1 MDFIC
6 FLFFFG
12 FDGEDIWATIPIPGP
27 VKGSS
32 FMPEQGD
39 SQEIFPL
46 RPALRDCQVL
56 NSRCGLLLSP
66 LNPDN

>member
-12 FDGEDIWATIPIPGP
+12 FDGEDVRATIPIPGP

-32 FMPEQGD
+32 FTPELD
-39 SQEIFPL
+39 FSLAACP
-46 RPALRDCQVL
+46 
-56 NSRCGLLLSP
+56 
-66 LNPDN
+66 